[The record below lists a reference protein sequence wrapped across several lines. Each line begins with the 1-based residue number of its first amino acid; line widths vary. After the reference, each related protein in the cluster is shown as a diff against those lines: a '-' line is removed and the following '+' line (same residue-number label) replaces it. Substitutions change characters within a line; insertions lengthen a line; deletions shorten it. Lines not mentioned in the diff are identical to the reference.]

1 MPNSYLLWTTLRSKV
16 VLLDLKTGTYSAI
29 TSCGAQKW
37 QDQYGSN
44 KLSVD
49 RLLLPTRNLAF
60 FKAPGLLQVL
70 AVRSKVRSLIKSR
83 DFFGM
88 YNSAVNYIN
97 APKCR
102 SLDACDIKVQAL
114 IKNLKL
120 TDVFFRTKDPTFDC
134 LERSFTLAF
143 ALSMQKIKCW
153 HRIGVSDIPFQAH
166 AWVGIGDTPLI
177 DRPEQLERFNLI
189 SNIEASN

>member
-16 VLLDLKTGTYSAI
+16 VLLDLRTGTYSAI
-29 TSCGAQKW
+29 TTCGIKVW
-37 QDQYGSN
+37 QDQHGRE

-49 RLLLPTRNLAF
+49 SLLQPPKNITF
-60 FKAPGLLQVL
+60 FKAPGFLQVL
-70 AVRSKVRSLIKSR
+70 AVRYKVRSLIKSR

-88 YNSAVNYIN
+88 YNLAVNYIN
-97 APKCR
+97 APNRRK
-102 SLDACDIKVQAL
+102 LGAFNTEVQAL
-114 IKNLKL
+114 VKHLKL

-143 ALSMQKIKCW
+143 ALSMQNIKCW

-166 AWVGIGDTPLI
+166 AWVGIGETPLI
-177 DRPEQLERFNLI
+177 DLPEQLERFDLI
-189 SNIEASN
+189 SNIKAHN

>member
-29 TSCGAQKW
+29 TSYGIQKW
-37 QDQYGSN
+37 QDQHGRN

-49 RLLLPTRNLAF
+49 RLLLHPRKFSF
-60 FKAPGLLQVL
+60 FKAPGLVQVL
-70 AVRSKVRSLIKSR
+70 AVRYRVRRLIKAR

-88 YNSAVNYIN
+88 YNLAVHYIN
-97 APKCR
+97 EPNRR
-102 SLDACDIKVQAL
+102 SLDASDSKVQAL
-114 IKNLKL
+114 VKHLKL
-120 TDVFFRTKDPTFDC
+120 TDVFFRTNDPSFDC

-143 ALSMQKIKCW
+143 ALSLQNIKCW

-166 AWVGIGDTPLI
+166 AWVGISDTPLI
-177 DRPEQLERFNLI
+177 DRPEQLERFDLI
-189 SNIEASN
+189 SNIEAFN